1 MAKSGARGR
10 ETALDSLIRATSHWP
25 VQRLHFLA
33 RDLGEPLANVAYRR
47 ELVLANLARAFPEAD
62 AGALARGFYA
72 AFAQV
77 CLETLRTLAMPPAE
91 LRERVGFTGA
101 QALNDGPAVLL
112 MAHHGNLVW
121 AVNALAMEISS
132 PVSVVYKTPHI
143 AAMRQMLLDIAARF
157 GVDAVSVKDVRRQ
170 LVKRRQEGR
179 GRVWTLVADQR
190 PGRDRHMAELCG
202 LPTAFFAGPER
213 IARTFDWPVYYLS
226 CRRVAPGCYAC
237 SVEKIA
243 EPPYAAVGVVTERY
257 AAKLQAD
264 IDDAPED
271 WLWSHDRWRNR

>member
-1 MAKSGARGR
+1 MA
-10 ETALDSLIRATSHWP
+10 
-25 VQRLHFLA
+25 RLHGLA
-33 RDLGEPLANVAYRR
+33 RDFGEPLAHMAYRR
-47 ELVLANLARAFPEAD
+47 RLVLANLARAFPDAD
-62 AGALARGFYA
+62 AAALARGFYA

-77 CLETLRTLAMPPAE
+77 CVETLRALAMPPAE
-91 LRERVGFTGA
+91 LRDRVRFAGA
-101 QALNDGPAVLL
+101 EALNDGPVVLL

-143 AAMRQMLLDIAARF
+143 EAMRRMLLDIAGRF

-190 PGRDRHMAELCG
+190 PGREHHVAELCG
-202 LPTAFFAGPER
+202 LPTAFFTGPER
-213 IARTFDWPVYYLS
+213 IARTFNWPVYYLS
-226 CRRVAPGCYAC
+226 CRRVAPARYAC

-243 EPPYAAVGVVTERY
+243 EPPYSAAGVVTERY

-271 WLWSHDRWRNR
+271 WLWSHDRWRET